1 MNHYSKEQRKLYGK
15 IALLKLR
22 QKQQVLDIK
31 SGLSNTTEHLR
42 PSRLITR
49 TIVELKDEPIFRS
62 SVMQTTLS
70 LFTGFLSRKV
80 IVGKSDSFIRSMIG
94 YISQLMI
101 TKAVASEMKPEM
113 KTA

>member
-1 MNHYSKEQRKLYGK
+1 MNHYSNEQKKLYGK

-22 QKQQVLDIK
+22 QKQQISDIK
-31 SGLSNTTEHLR
+31 SGLSNTAEYLK

-49 TIVELKDEPIFRS
+49 TIVELKEEPIFRS
-62 SVMQTTLS
+62 SIIQTTLS

-80 IVGKSDSFIRSMIG
+80 IVGKSDSFLRSMIG

-101 TKAVASEMKPEM
+101 TKAVASEMEPKI
-113 KTA
+113 KSA